1 MIPSLLAARAAAA
14 REKAVLDAFG
24 AVGANG
30 PARAVRLAALPP
42 LDPDVFAQLLDRGA
56 VREGAPGTFYRHV
69 PAPGGGAARARR
81 DRLILLAL
89 IAFLVIHAVLLG
101 RFIGAGRP

>member
-1 MIPSLLAARAAAA
+1 MIPALLAVSAAAA

-24 AVGANG
+24 AAGANG
-30 PARAVRLAALPP
+30 PARAVRLSALPR
-42 LDPDVFAQLLDRGA
+42 LDQDVFAQLLERGA

-89 IAFLVIHAVLLG
+89 IAFLVIHAVLIG
-101 RFIGAGRP
+101 RFIGTEPP